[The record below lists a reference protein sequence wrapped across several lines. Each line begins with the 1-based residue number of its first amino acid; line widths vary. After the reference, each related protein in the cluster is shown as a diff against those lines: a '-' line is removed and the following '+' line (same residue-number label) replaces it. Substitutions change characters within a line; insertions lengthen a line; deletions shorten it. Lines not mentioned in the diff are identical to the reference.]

1 MRLIDTA
8 SYSFKAL
15 RERRTRS
22 ILTILGIAVGSGL
35 IIALLSL
42 GEGIS
47 TSVTNQLL
55 TIGANNVIILP
66 AQGST
71 IRFTDI
77 DAQRISRIP
86 YVSSVAPFYSVP
98 AEFKVGGVSINGRI
112 LGIDPLILQL
122 FFPGIK
128 VEEGLQP
135 SGGSST
141 QVCVGY
147 KVAHPPVSTV
157 ATRLY
162 VGQPLTIT
170 AAGSDGIK
178 TNSYTVSCIYSKFGA
193 SLFFDADT
201 AVVMPL
207 PAARRLL
214 GETRYQAILVNT
226 DRVDQINYIISEIE
240 SMYGRNVIVISPSTI
255 LNTVRSIIGSF
266 TIFLAVI
273 ASVSL
278 FVAGLGIMNTM
289 IMSVME
295 RTREIGVL
303 RSVGMKRREVLL
315 VFLFEAILTGLI
327 GGVIGVGM
335 GVGLSVGFSGYAQ
348 NFLRFG
354 PGFDALPIT
363 PIIRPEN
370 IVGTLIFALLVGS
383 VSGLYPARRAS
394 LVDPVMALKT
404 E

>member
-1 MRLIDTA
+1 
-8 SYSFKAL
+8 
-15 RERRTRS
+15 
-22 ILTILGIAVGSGL
+22 
-35 IIALLSL
+35 
-42 GEGIS
+42 
-47 TSVTNQLL
+47 
-55 TIGANNVIILP
+55 
-66 AQGST
+66 
-71 IRFTDI
+71 
-77 DAQRISRIP
+77 
-86 YVSSVAPFYSVP
+86 
-98 AEFKVGGVSINGRI
+98 
-112 LGIDPLILQL
+112 
-122 FFPGIK
+122 
-128 VEEGLQP
+128 
-135 SGGSST
+135 
-141 QVCVGY
+141 
-147 KVAHPPVSTV
+147 
-157 ATRLY
+157 
-162 VGQPLTIT
+162 
-170 AAGSDGIK
+170 
-178 TNSYTVSCIYSKFGA
+178 
-193 SLFFDADT
+193 
-201 AVVMPL
+201 
-207 PAARRLL
+207 
-214 GETRYQAILVNT
+214 
-226 DRVDQINYIISEIE
+226 
-240 SMYGRNVIVISPSTI
+240 MYGRNVIVISPSTI